1 MTKTNAVHK
10 QYITFYLKSL
20 DLSFKMLTTEG
31 KIHVTQKYFCD
42 FFSKR
47 LNHLDPVNYT
57 IVLFE

>member
-31 KIHVTQKYFCD
+31 KIHAHRNIF
-42 FFSKR
+42 
-47 LNHLDPVNYT
+47 VNF
-57 IVLFE
+57 L